1 MIKRFS
7 CFSYLTFVVF
17 VIAVF
22 LVLFSCQRKDPSES
36 EEKIEEAPIYVHAVK
51 PELRPM
57 EEVIE
62 VHGNL
67 EAVDKVEV
75 TAKTSGEVVEL
86 LTEEGDKVSAGQ
98 VLARLEDNE
107 ARLSLEQARSAYRV
121 ARSDYLSTKELYEQG
136 MKSRSEMEKMKRSYD
151 DARSNLE
158 MAELRLSETRIKSPI
173 KGIVV
178 NRKIELHDRAGAME
192 QLFTVADLSE
202 FKVPITVT
210 ESEVSELERGQEVR
224 VRVDALTD
232 DPSSFPFE
240 GEVSRISPRVDPQTG
255 TVQVEV
261 TLPNQDPRLRV
272 GMFAR
277 LKIVT
282 ELHPEAMVIP
292 RRAPA
297 TEDGNR
303 VWVVKGDGAHMV
315 RIKRGLI
322 DEHGIEVVSGLSPD
336 DKVIVDGQSAL
347 TSKSKV
353 VVKELPSRKPAGS
366 SGSTTGEPD
375 N

>member
-1 MIKRFS
+1 MIKRLV
-7 CFSYLTFVVF
+7 CFNYLTFVAFIV
-17 VIAVF
+17 AVS

-51 PELRPM
+51 PEIRPM
-57 EEVIE
+57 EEIIE

-86 LTEEGDKVSAGQ
+86 SAEEGDKVKAGQ
-98 VLARLEDNE
+98 VLARLEDDE

-136 MKSRSEMEKMKRSYD
+136 MKSRAEMEKMKRSYD
-151 DARSNLE
+151 DARGNLE

-178 NRKIELHDRAGAME
+178 HRKIELHDRVGAME

-210 ESEVSELERGQEVR
+210 ESEVSELQRGQQVR
-224 VRVDALTD
+224 VRVDALID

-240 GEVSRISPRVDPQTG
+240 GKVSRIAPRVDPQTG

-282 ELHPEAMVIP
+282 ELHTEAMVIP

-297 TEDGNR
+297 TEDGNQ
-303 VWVVKGDGAHMV
+303 VWVVKGDGAHLV

-322 DEHGIEVVSGLSPD
+322 DEHGIEVLSGLSAD

-347 TSKSKV
+347 TSRSKV
-353 VVKELPSRKPAGS
+353 VVKELPSRKPARS
-366 SGSTTGEPD
+366 SGNTTGESD